1 MPDSTV
7 TLYVLDAAPAGGAL
21 AAGTYNITGSQTLVY
36 SNNGD
41 TNSIDPVHDTLGGQT
56 FQISVPDTPQFD
68 LSDSSTVPFNNGWVL
83 YFTLADDTVLVGWGG
98 DTGPDNTDPNQSPD
112 DEIVASGASVT
123 SITTNGVI
131 TGEPFP
137 NSWDTYY
144 LGGVPSATS
153 TTTTYDVPTDFPK
166 IADALAAVNSGDTI
180 NLEAGYGPEV
190 VTVTVSDITITG
202 PDTATG
208 IELTLG
214 AGVTGLILGGT
225 APINVTDTNGDD
237 VITGNAGD
245 NIITVTDGNDIVDGG
260 DGIDRLY
267 VDYAAFD
274 GANIVT
280 ATRFDGNDNSIEY
293 SNFEH
298 FTVLTGLSADTITLT
313 IGDNYIDAGEG
324 ANIITSG
331 SGANTVITGS
341 GEDTIT
347 LGDGNNDVSSGAGT
361 DIITIGNGTNYV
373 DAGDGINIVIV
384 GPTGIGENIIMAGD
398 GADSI
403 TTGGGNNHVDAGGG
417 INIVIVGATGFGNNT
432 VIAGDGADTMAI
444 GMGNNFVDGGGGAN
458 IIAVGAGGAG
468 NNTIVT
474 GDGADTITTGSGANF
489 ICAGGGANIITA
501 GAGNNFIMT
510 GDAADTITASGGHN
524 VIEAGGGAN
533 IITTT
538 IGNDIIDA
546 GNAADVI
553 ATGTGDDVIKDLG
566 GAGGITAGAGHD
578 RIIMD
583 LSAQIGDLTN
593 TLTGADPSYGG
604 TFAGTTFSGVEEFHI
619 TGGSGDD
626 SFLTGKGAD
635 VLEGG
640 AGADTLNSGGGSDVI
655 YGGVGDTVDG
665 GEDGAVGQDSDVLI
679 LKDFGDFN
687 IIYETSPGIAAAPG
701 DETEQGIV
709 QQLDAQSGLVTGEV
723 NFTNIERIEF
733 VDTTVTT
740 PEDTPLVGNLFAS
753 GATTTVEGFVVGN
766 TSYSPTQTAERTEG
780 DLTINTDGSYVFTP
794 APNYNGPAPVINY
807 TDSDGETTSLIIEVT
822 PVVDVCVI
830 PAIPCF
836 VQGSMIAM
844 ADGETPVE
852 NLKVGDLIQTLDHG
866 LQPIR
871 WIGHRHLS
879 AGDLA
884 ENENV
889 RPIRIRKN
897 VVSDG
902 KGVGDLVVSPQHRIL
917 ISSKVAQRMFGDA
930 EVLVSAKQL
939 LGIEGVDI
947 ADDFE
952 NVTYFHILFDQHEIV
967 YANGVPSESLYLGR
981 EALRSLTTAGREE
994 IHALFPEVT
1003 SPTFMPVPC
1012 RMIIPNKRARQL
1024 ALRHGSNGKPLLDAQ
1039 SAHYQPKM
1047 LGGVAA

>member
-1 MPDSTV
+1 MAI
-7 TLYVLDAAPAGGAL
+7 L
-21 AAGTYNITGSQTLVY
+21 
-36 SNNGD
+36 
-41 TNSIDPVHDTLGGQT
+41 
-56 FQISVPDTPQFD
+56 
-68 LSDSSTVPFNNGWVL
+68 
-83 YFTLADDTVLVGWGG
+83 
-98 DTGPDNTDPNQSPD
+98 
-112 DEIVASGASVT
+112 E
-123 SITTNGVI
+123 
-131 TGEPFP
+131 
-137 NSWDTYY
+137 
-144 LGGVPSATS
+144 
-153 TTTTYDVPTDFPK
+153 VPTVDYLT
-166 IADALAAVNSGDTI
+166 ITAAMSAAQPGDTI
-180 NLEAGYGPEV
+180 DVAAGYGPEV
-190 VTVTVSDITITG
+190 VLVTVSDLTITG
-202 PDTATG
+202 PSSATG
-208 IELTLG
+208 IDLTLG
-214 AGVTGLILGGT
+214 DNVTGLILGGT

-237 VITGNAGD
+237 VITGNDGD
-245 NIITVTDGNDIVDGG
+245 NIITVMDGQDTVDGG
-260 DGIDRLY
+260 LGIDRLY
-267 VDYAAFD
+267 ADYTAFD

-280 ATRFDGNDNSIEY
+280 ATSFSGNGNSIDY

-324 ANIITSG
+324 ANIISSG
-331 SGANTVITGS
+331 DGANTVITGA
-341 GEDTIT
+341 GVDTIT
-347 LGDGNNDVSSGAGT
+347 LGHGDNDVSSGAGS
-361 DIITIGNGTNYV
+361 DILSIGDGNNYI
-373 DAGDGINIVIV
+373 DAGDGINIVTV
-384 GPTGIGENIIMAGD
+384 GPTGLGENIIMAGD

-403 TTGGGNNHVDAGGG
+403 TTGMGNNYVDAGGG

-458 IIAVGAGGAG
+458 IIAVGAGGDG
-468 NNTIVT
+468 NNTILT
-474 GDGADTITTGSGANF
+474 GDGADTITTGNGDNF
-489 ICAGGGANIITA
+489 ICAGEGANIITA
-501 GAGNNFIMT
+501 GSGDNFIMT
-510 GDAADTITASGGHN
+510 GDAADTIAASGGNN

-538 IGNDIIDA
+538 TGNDIIEA

-604 TFAGTTFSGVEEFHI
+604 TFASTTFSGVEEFHI

-640 AGADTLNSGGGSDVI
+640 AGADTLNTGGGSDVI

-665 GEDGAVGQDSDVLI
+665 GEDAAVGQDSDVLI

-687 IIYETSPGIAAAPG
+687 IIYEISPGIAAAPG

-766 TSYSPTQTAERTEG
+766 TSYSPTQTAVRTEG
-780 DLTINTDGSYVFTP
+780 DLTINADGSYIFTP

-807 TDSDGETTSLIIEVT
+807 TDSTGETTSLIIEVT

-830 PAIPCF
+830 PALPCF

-844 ADGETPVE
+844 ADGEIPIE

-884 ENENV
+884 ENENM

-917 ISSKVAQRMFGDA
+917 ISSKVAQRMFGDT
-930 EVLVSAKQL
+930 EILVAAKQL
-939 LGIEGVDI
+939 LAIDGVDI
-947 ADDFE
+947 ADGFE
-952 NVTYFHILFDQHEIV
+952 DVTYFHILFDQHEII
-967 YANGVPSESLYLGR
+967 YANGVPSESLYLGK
-981 EALRSLTTAGREE
+981 EAQKSLSAAGREE
-994 IHALFPEVT
+994 IYTLFPEVA
-1003 SPTFMPVPC
+1003 SPTFTAVSC
-1012 RMIIPNKRARQL
+1012 RLIIQNKQARKL
-1024 ALRHGSNGKPLLDAQ
+1024 ALRHEKNKRPLLDCWVHPNKGTVGDIGLRAIVK
-1039 SAHYQPKM
+1039 S
-1047 LGGVAA
+1047 G